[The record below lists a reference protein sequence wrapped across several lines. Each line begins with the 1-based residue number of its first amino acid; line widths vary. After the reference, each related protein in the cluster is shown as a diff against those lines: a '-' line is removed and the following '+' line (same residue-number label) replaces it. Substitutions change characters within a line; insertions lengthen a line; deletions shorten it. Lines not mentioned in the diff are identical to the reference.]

1 MKDVSKLLKI
11 LKPYIPFMIL
21 SLLAA
26 LVAVGLQLYSPIVSG
41 QAIDCVIG
49 KGNVLSIN
57 LIKLLKKFIIIFT
70 YINLRSRENL
80 LSEEMKIYK

>member
-57 LIKLLKKFIIIFT
+57 LIKLLKKFIII
-70 YINLRSRENL
+70 IL
-80 LSEEMKIYK
+80 LSIGIIC